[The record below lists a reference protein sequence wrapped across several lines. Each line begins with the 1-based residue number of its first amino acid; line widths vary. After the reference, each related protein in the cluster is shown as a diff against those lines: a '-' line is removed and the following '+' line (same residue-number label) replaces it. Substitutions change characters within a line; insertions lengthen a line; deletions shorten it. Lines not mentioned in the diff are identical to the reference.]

1 MCPMA
6 EFLLL
11 IAAVSYAAWATTF
24 IAAVSYAAST
34 GSSNC
39 RFQIPGGNRTF
50 DLSHLEGSHFE
61 GADTTFG
68 PNGGLF
74 NVSLCG
80 DLPGMLPQSGMC
92 GPFPHA
98 RMHVANADP
107 CRDALTG
114 ALINGSTFKY
124 FGSKD
129 TSPGTWVCWDVLARW
144 TSGEL
149 ELQC

>member
-1 MCPMA
+1 MRR
-6 EFLLL
+6 
-11 IAAVSYAAWATTF
+11 ATTF
-24 IAAVSYAAST
+24 IAAVSYVASNAAST

-98 RMHVANADP
+98 RMEARMRLFGIDGNGDVAA
-107 CRDALTG
+107 
-114 ALINGSTFKY
+114 I
-124 FGSKD
+124 
-129 TSPGTWVCWDVLARW
+129 ARGGW
-144 TSGEL
+144 NNLGRT
-149 ELQC
+149 